1 MLFPYTS
8 PFKGAKGGH
17 PLLINQFL
25 EEFSQVHNI
34 KTISLPTDILKIL
47 TDYEWNGNVRELKN
61 AIERLVFISNGRTEL
76 KEMIPWEILKS
87 LEKDKG
93 KTDESPITE
102 YDLEKVLAQTE
113 RKLIT
118 GALKISQGNKKKA
131 ELLNIPRAPCI
142 IRSANWV

>member
-1 MLFPYTS
+1 M
-8 PFKGAKGGH
+8 
-17 PLLINQFL
+17 
-25 EEFSQVHNI
+25 
-34 KTISLPTDILKIL
+34 
-47 TDYEWNGNVRELKN
+47 
-61 AIERLVFISNGRTEL
+61 
-76 KEMIPWEILKS
+76 KEMLPWEILKS

-131 ELLNIPRAPCI
+131 AELLNIPRSTLYYKI
-142 IRSANWV
+142 SQLGLED